1 MAKKTNKKMS
11 LKVAIAKYL
20 AVLKENNIKPR
31 KVYLFGSYAK
41 RRFHADSDIDLAI
54 VSDDLKGR
62 VIDDMVLLMKLRNNV
77 DLRIEPHP
85 FLSKEFDKTNPFV
98 REIIETGIRVK

>member
-1 MAKKTNKKMS
+1 MAKKANKRMN
-11 LKVAIAKYL
+11 LKATIKKYL
-20 AVLKENNIKPR
+20 VVLKENNINPR

-41 RRFHADSDIDLAI
+41 RKFHEDSDIDLAI

-77 DLRIEPHP
+77 DSRIEPHP

-98 REIIETGIRVK
+98 KEIIETGIRVK